1 MNISD
6 HLQRAAS
13 DFDDLDLDHLARVAR
28 VQGTRHLRRRRGL
41 ALLGTAALVGAV
53 AVGSS
58 ALLGHGADPA
68 GHLQAADSGTPEP
81 SAPAPTPTPTPTPT
95 LDPSDTGRFTGRGV
109 AAGLRHVVSDVEQGR
124 AGAFAGQADSEAYG
138 QLDWTDADG
147 LGVSVVGL
155 NVQPGMDYVSR
166 CGRYELRCT
175 RTHPTPGSTLVT
187 YEEHSTVAGGVGIRR
202 VADLLRADGTRVVVG
217 ATNGYDLP
225 ANKWDIT
232 RAQPPLSF
240 AQLTRIVDRPWWG
253 EELPRYLLDQG
264 KRLRPYD
271 ELGRPWVSPTQGA
284 QPSVGPGA
292 QPTRG

>member
-13 DFDDLDLDHLARVAR
+13 DADGLDLDHLARVAR
-28 VQGTRHLRRRRGL
+28 VQGTRHRRRRRGL
-41 ALLGTAALVGAV
+41 AVLGTAALVGAV

-58 ALLGHGADPA
+58 ALLGHGSDPA
-68 GHLQAADSGTPEP
+68 GRLQVADSGTPEP
-81 SAPAPTPTPTPTPT
+81 SASAPTPTPT
-95 LDPSDTGRFTGRGV
+95 LHPSDTGRFTGRGV
-109 AAGLRHVVSDVEQGR
+109 AAGLRQAVSDVEQGR
-124 AGAFAGQADSEAYG
+124 AGAFAGQAGTEAYG

-155 NVQPGMDYVSR
+155 NVQPGMDYVSP

-175 RTHPTPGSTLVT
+175 RSHPTPGSTLVT

-217 ATNGYDLP
+217 ATNGYELP
-225 ANKWDIT
+225 SNRWDIT

-253 EELPRYLLDQG
+253 EELPRHLLDQG
-264 KRLRPYD
+264 NGLTPYD
-271 ELGRPWVSPTQGA
+271 ELGQSWAGPTPGA
-284 QPSVGPGA
+284 QPSGGPGA
-292 QPTRG
+292 QPSGG